1 MLASFS
7 VTSMAENVYR
17 EKGGYCPPYRDEVI
31 EKRGEPP

>member
-17 EKGGYCPPYRDEVI
+17 EKGGYCPPYKDIV